1 MNSSRY
7 PWGNRAQ
14 NQYASLFI
22 YCFEYSKSFDSLVRD
37 GWEADSFLH
46 FGLLGRMVWLITCRP
61 HYVLVVNHC
70 WHETNKISSWGLWTK
85 PSWALWS
92 IFYEITFEGENYHTT
107 TNTLINI
114 SFDFFLRH
122 SDQDVIKI
130 CNFESFFIT
139 QLVEFVHLISTD
151 N

>member
-22 YCFEYSKSFDSLVRD
+22 YCFGSSKSFDSLVRD
-37 GWEADSFLH
+37 GEKLTVFLH
-46 FGLLGRMVWLITCRP
+46 FGPLGRMVQLVTCRP
-61 HYVLVVNHC
+61 HYVWVVNHC

-107 TNTLINI
+107 TNASINI
-114 SFDFFLRH
+114 SFNFFFETFRPR
-122 SDQDVIKI
+122 
-130 CNFESFFIT
+130 CNLDMQFWELFYNPACRVCSSHF
-139 QLVEFVHLISTD
+139 
-151 N
+151 NR